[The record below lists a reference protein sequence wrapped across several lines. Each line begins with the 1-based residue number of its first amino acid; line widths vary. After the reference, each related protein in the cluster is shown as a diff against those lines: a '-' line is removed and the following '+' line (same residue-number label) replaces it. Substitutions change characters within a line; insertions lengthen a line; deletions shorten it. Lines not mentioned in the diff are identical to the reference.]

1 VAVIAASFLVACASS
16 APPDSPA
23 SPAPTAAPP
32 KAAAPTL
39 DIPELVRQA
48 EPSVVTVLAG
58 NGVGSGIV
66 YKDDGTIVTNA
77 HVVADARQATVAFAD
92 GRQVAA
98 TVRAADRDTDV
109 AVLQADRGGL
119 TAARFQ
125 KELPQVGEPAVV
137 IGSPLGFE
145 ATVTSGIISGLHR
158 QIPGS
163 ASTGAPLVDLIQ
175 TDAAISPGNSGGAV
189 MDGQG
194 EVVGMSVAYIP
205 PTAGAVSLGFAIP
218 AETVIE
224 VADQLLATG
233 TARHAYIGVQPRTL
247 TPQIAQRLGVNRTS
261 GVVVLAVVA
270 QSPAAVAGVQPGD
283 VIVAINGRDTPTA
296 ESLIAALRN
305 SNPGDRL
312 QLTVLRGTQTQQISV
327 TVADRPGQ

>member
-1 VAVIAASFLVACASS
+1 V
-16 APPDSPA
+16 
-23 SPAPTAAPP
+23 
-32 KAAAPTL
+32 
-39 DIPELVRQA
+39 DIPDLVRQA

-125 KELPQVGEPAVV
+125 KELPQVGELAIV

-189 MDGQG
+189 LDGQG
-194 EVVGMSVAYIP
+194 DVVGMSVAYIP
-205 PTAGAVSLGFAIP
+205 PAAGAVSLGFAIP

-233 TARHAYIGVQPRTL
+233 AARHAYIGVQPRTL

-261 GVVVLAVVA
+261 GVVVLAVVT

-283 VIVAINGRDTPTA
+283 VIVAINGRDTATA

-305 SNPGDRL
+305 SRPGDRL

-327 TVADRPGQ
+327 TVADRPSQ